1 MKWQRLQRK
10 ILINYF
16 FRDFMTIHVTARL
29 VTVDENSI
37 GQRLD
42 NYLLKQLKGVPKSH
56 IYRIIRKGEVRVNKG
71 RKKAEYRL
79 QLEDIVRIPPI
90 RTASEKHIKP
100 SDNLIDV
107 LNQSILYEDNGLM
120 ILNKHH
126 GMAVHGGSNVSI
138 GLVEALKAKYK
149 QPIELVHR
157 LDRSTSGCLILA
169 KKRSVLKALH
179 EQLVQHQMEKRYIA
193 LVKNSWSKKRHTID
207 APIFQNSRYSVIDTK
222 GKQAVSHFH
231 PLKNFQKDD
240 FSASL
245 VEVVIETGRTH
256 QIRVHAKYADHPIA
270 QDDKYGDRLF
280 DKLMKEK
287 GLNRLFLHA
296 KSVTFTNPT
305 TNEIQKVVAPLPI
318 ELEDFLNKL

>member
-1 MKWQRLQRK
+1 MKWQRSQRK

-29 VTVDENSI
+29 VTVDEFSI

-42 NYLLKQLKGVPKSH
+42 NYLLKQLKGVPRSH

-71 RKKAEYRL
+71 RKKAEYKL
-79 QLEDIVRIPPI
+79 QPEDIVRIPPI
-90 RTASEKHIKP
+90 KTASEKIIKP

-126 GMAVHGGSNVSI
+126 GMAVHGGSNVSV
-138 GLVEALKAKYK
+138 GLIEALKTKYK

-179 EQLVQHQMEKRYIA
+179 EQLVQHHMEKCYIA

-207 APIFQNSRYSVIDTK
+207 APIYQNSRYSVIDAK

-270 QDDKYGDRLF
+270 QDDKYGDQLF

-296 KSVTFTNPT
+296 KSITFTNPT
-305 TNEIQKVVAPLPI
+305 TNEIQKVVAPLAI